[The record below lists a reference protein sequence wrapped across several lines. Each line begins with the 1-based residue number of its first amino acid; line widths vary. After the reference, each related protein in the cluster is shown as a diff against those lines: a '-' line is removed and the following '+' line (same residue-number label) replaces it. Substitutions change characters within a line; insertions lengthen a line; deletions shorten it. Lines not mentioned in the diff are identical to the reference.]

1 MAVTVRAWEADVED
15 LDDIVHEFLVESHEN
30 LDQLDSDLVA
40 LESAPGSREL
50 LSSVF
55 RTIHT
60 IKGTSGFL
68 AFSRLESLTHVGESL
83 LVELRDGRRT
93 MDQPTTDALL
103 RMVDSVRELLR
114 AIERSGHEG
123 DVDVAPVVAQL
134 EAVLRGEVVADAPV
148 AEEPVEE
155 AVEEAAAEAPAE
167 DAAQV
172 EETTDETAEESA
184 DEAEDAEDLAE
195 EPVEEAV
202 EETAEEPA
210 AEADP
215 VVEEDVVP
223 QEPIAEAQTAQL
235 GPEIQVEALSVEEAG
250 TARPA
255 RARKAKSKA
264 ADEPAPAAPAATATA
279 VAEPAKPAAPA
290 ARRGGGGV
298 AAVPHPHEASEPVS
312 APTGGAGEEQA
323 TRTAADTSIRVDVD
337 LLDALMRQVSELVLA
352 RNAISRL
359 ASEGDMD
366 LARASQRLSLIASE
380 LQEGVMKTRM
390 QPIEHVWSKVPRM
403 VRDLAAACSKQVRLD
418 MSGGDTELDRSLLE
432 AVKDPLTHLIRNA
445 IDHGIEKPADRQAIG
460 KPAQGVLTLRAYHA
474 GGQVVV
480 EVTDDGAGID
490 PDRVAAKAIA
500 TGLRTAGQ
508 VEAMSPADL
517 LQLLFLPGFSTAATV
532 TNVSGRGVGMDVVRT
547 KIEAI
552 GGAVDVDSV
561 IGRGTTWRL
570 RIPLT
575 LAIMPAVTIE
585 CDRQIYAIP
594 QVSLLEL
601 VALDTDQAAGG
612 GVEYV
617 RSAPVYRLRGDLL
630 PLVDL
635 REVFGRAEREDARAV
650 IAVLQTDTIRFG
662 LLVDRVLNTEEIVV
676 KPLSGRLKTIGLYA
690 GATLMGDGQVALI
703 LDVQG
708 LARRSLT
715 LEGSAE
721 QARRAAAADLT
732 VKTEVEQVLVAGI
745 GDGRR
750 VAIPLSAVTRL
761 ERLPATVV
769 ERVGGRE
776 VMQYRGAITPV
787 VRLDRVLGSLS
798 DLSDEIVVVVY
809 TRGDRAVAI
818 VVDEIVDIVDD
829 NAGVHSELGDMG
841 LVGSTVLKDRVT
853 ELLDVR
859 AAVAAA
865 DPRFFD
871 DEDVFE
877 PVLMEV

>member
-1 MAVTVRAWEADVED
+1 MAVTVRAREADVED

-40 LESAPGSREL
+40 LEGAPGSREL

-103 RMVDSVRELLR
+103 RMVDSVRELLG
-114 AIERSGHEG
+114 AIERAGHEG
-123 DVDVAPVVAQL
+123 DVDVTPVVTQL
-134 EAVLRGEVVADAPV
+134 EAVLRGEVVV
-148 AEEPVEE
+148 QEP
-155 AVEEAAAEAPAE
+155 AVEEAPVQ
-167 DAAQV
+167 DAAQ
-172 EETTDETAEESA
+172 EQ
-184 DEAEDAEDLAE
+184 
-195 EPVEEAV
+195 
-202 EETAEEPA
+202 ETAEEPA
-210 AEADP
+210 AEAEPAEEPAEEPVEETAQEPAAEAAP

-223 QEPIAEAQTAQL
+223 HEPLAEAQTAQL
-235 GPEIQVEALSVEEAG
+235 GPEIQVEAAQAEA
-250 TARPA
+250 ARPA
-255 RARKAKSKA
+255 RARKPKAKA
-264 ADEPAPAAPAATATA
+264 AASDGAGSAPAAAAPAATA
-279 VAEPAKPAAPA
+279 VLEPSAPAAPA
-290 ARRGGGGV
+290 PATPAPAQRRSGV
-298 AAVPHPHEASEPVS
+298 SAVPHPHEASEPVS
-312 APTGGAGEEQA
+312 GGAGGGEEQA

-359 ASEGDMD
+359 ATDGDMD

-490 PDRVAAKAIA
+490 PERVAAKAIS
-500 TGLRTAGQ
+500 TGLRTASQ
-508 VEAMSPADL
+508 VEGMSQADL

-561 IGRGTTWRL
+561 MGRGTTWRL

-601 VALDTDQAAGG
+601 VALDTEQSSG

-635 REVFGRAEREDARAV
+635 REVFGRRQRDDSRAV
-650 IAVLQTDTIRFG
+650 IAVLQTDTVRFG

-721 QARRAAAADLT
+721 QARRAAASDLS

-829 NAGVHSELGDMG
+829 NAGLHSELGDMG

-865 DPRFFD
+865 DPHFFD
-871 DEDVFE
+871 DEDAFA